1 MKPIERIADHL
12 RDRLDGGLPGFEAQR
27 LMAPDHRKPATDYL
41 KDEKNVRIAAVMAVL
56 FADEQDVVRLLL
68 MQRTDAGDVHSNQV
82 SFPGGKAEP
91 HDENLMVT
99 AIRETEE
106 EVGVRLAQEHVIG
119 PLSPL
124 YIPPS
129 RFLVH
134 PFVAVLPEIPQ
145 FSTSENEVKQILT
158 PELQLFQNPEN
169 IGKDVFGSARGYAV
183 EAPYYHIEG
192 LKIWGATAMMIAEL
206 IAMCKESA

>member
-1 MKPIERIADHL
+1 MSTALDQLTERL
-12 RDRLDGGLPGFEAQR
+12 RTRLAAGAPGFEAQR
-27 LMAPDHRKPATDYL
+27 LMAPDHRRPATDYL
-41 KDEKNVRIAAVMAVL
+41 KEEKNVRIAAVMAVL
-56 FADEQDVVRLLL
+56 FADERDAVRLLL

-91 HDENLMVT
+91 DDAHLMAT

-106 EVGVRLAQEHVIG
+106 EVGVKLHETQVLGA
-119 PLSPL
+119 LSPL

-134 PFVAVLPEIPQ
+134 PFVAVLPEVPS
-145 FSTSENEVKQILT
+145 FNTSEHEVKQILT
-158 PELQLFQNPEN
+158 PELSLFLNPDN

-206 IAMCKESA
+206 VELVKA